1 MITFNF
7 PKNNIIN
14 QSNYENSVNRI
25 DFSSIACSKCGC
37 CDGFQIHG
45 YYERSVRTGPV
56 KNTIRILRVI
66 CPHCKITHA
75 LLPSC
80 MIPYTQRT
88 LKDTLIMYRWIIK
101 KETFNHVLISD
112 FPSVSLSDL
121 FILKRSFHLFKDVI
135 LKFHPSP
142 PVIIGSCSQFPL
154 IFITAIFHRCALNSP
169 ISICYETTNHIAFI
183 Y

>member
-88 LKDTLIMYRWIIK
+88 LKDTLIIYNWIIK
-101 KETFNHVLISD
+101 KEKFYFHG
-112 FPSVSLSDL
+112 
-121 FILKRSFHLFKDVI
+121 RS
-135 LKFHPSP
+135 
-142 PVIIGSCSQFPL
+142 
-154 IFITAIFHRCALNSP
+154 
-169 ISICYETTNHIAFI
+169 
-183 Y
+183 